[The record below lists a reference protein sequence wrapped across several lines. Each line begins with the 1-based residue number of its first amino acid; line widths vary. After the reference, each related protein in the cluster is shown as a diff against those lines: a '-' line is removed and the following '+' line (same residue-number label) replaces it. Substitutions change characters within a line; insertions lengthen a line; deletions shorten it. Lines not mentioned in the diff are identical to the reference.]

1 MHLYETAAPTE
12 SYFASDTAIRPRL
25 LEPVLHAV
33 RDLDNRRNLKLAVG
47 FHDSP
52 FGPVLLGA
60 SELGTSELGTSELG
74 IAWLSFVT
82 HSRAR
87 ALTAL
92 RESWPGVQL
101 VRSDRLTA
109 DLVEGIF
116 ATCGNGRSQR
126 RMPHLALLA
135 RGTDFQVK
143 VWKALLRIPTGR
155 VATYKD
161 VAQAIGAPTATRAV
175 GNAVGR
181 NPVAFLI
188 PCHRV
193 VRSTGA
199 LGGYRWGTQRKRLI
213 LAWEA
218 LHAGS

>member
-1 MHLYETAAPTE
+1 MHLDLTAAPTE
-12 SYFASDTAIRPRL
+12 LYFASGTVLRRRL
-25 LEPVLHAV
+25 LEPALHAV
-33 RDLDNRRNLKLAVG
+33 RDLDNRRDLKLAVG

-52 FGPVLLGA
+52 FGPVLLAA
-60 SELGTSELGTSELG
+60 SKVGTSELG

-87 ALTAL
+87 ALAAL

-101 VRSDRLTA
+101 VLSDQLAA
-109 DLVEGIF
+109 DVVEGIF
-116 ATCGNGRSQR
+116 AKCGNGRSQGR
-126 RMPHLALLA
+126 IPHLPLLV

-143 VWKALLRIPTGR
+143 VWKALLRIPTGS

-199 LGGYRWGTQRKRLI
+199 LGGYRWGTERKRLI

>member
-1 MHLYETAAPTE
+1 MRLFLTAAPTA
-12 SYFASDTAIRPRL
+12 SYFASDTALRPRL

-33 RDLDNRRNLKLAVG
+33 GELDSRRDLELAVG

-60 SELGTSELGTSELG
+60 SEVGTSQLG

-82 HSRAR
+82 NSRAR
-87 ALTAL
+87 ALAAL

-101 VRSDRLTA
+101 VRSDQLTA
-109 DLVEGIF
+109 ELVEGIF
-116 ATCGNGRSQR
+116 TKCRNGPSQGR
-126 RMPHLALLA
+126 IGHLPLLV

-143 VWKALLRIPTGR
+143 VWKALLRIPTGSL
-155 VATYKD
+155 ATYKD

-199 LGGYRWGTQRKRLI
+199 LGGYRWGTERKRLI

>member
-1 MHLYETAAPTE
+1 MHVYETAAPTE
-12 SYFASDTAIRPRL
+12 SYFASDTVLRPRL

-33 RDLDNRRNLKLAVG
+33 GDLASRRDLELAVG

-60 SELGTSELGTSELG
+60 SEVGTSQLG

-82 HSRAR
+82 NSRAR
-87 ALTAL
+87 ALAAL

-101 VRSDRLTA
+101 VRSDQLTA
-109 DLVEGIF
+109 ELVEGIF
-116 ATCGNGRSQR
+116 AKCGNGRSQGR
-126 RMPHLALLA
+126 IPHLPLLV

-143 VWKALLRIPTGR
+143 VWKALLRIPTGS

-161 VAQAIGAPTATRAV
+161 VAQAVGAPAATRAV

-199 LGGYRWGTQRKRLI
+199 LGGYRWGTERKRLI
-213 LAWEA
+213 LSWEA